1 MYLLAAEPID
11 WRHQVEIAMEAGG
24 GTKVR
29 FILLAVGVVV
39 PIVAACVVALSR
51 HRLVLRSAFACST
64 ALTLAYAAMGMW
76 PFALVS
82 AIPLWWAYKVSA

>member
-29 FILLAVGVVV
+29 FILLAVV
-39 PIVAACVVALSR
+39 
-51 HRLVLRSAFACST
+51 RSQAR
-64 ALTLAYAAMGMW
+64 
-76 PFALVS
+76 
-82 AIPLWWAYKVSA
+82 